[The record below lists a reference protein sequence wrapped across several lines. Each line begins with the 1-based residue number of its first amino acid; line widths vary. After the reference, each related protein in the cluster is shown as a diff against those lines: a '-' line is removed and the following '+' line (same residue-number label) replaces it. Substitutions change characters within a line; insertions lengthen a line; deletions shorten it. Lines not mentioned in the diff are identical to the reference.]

1 METILDQL
9 TKENRVPIY
18 EIDSLKE
25 VIREGGIRLWSR
37 FLEEL
42 SILHSQERGYLSTD
56 RNELIKILK
65 KVHHWVHR

>member
-9 TKENRVPIY
+9 PKENRVPIY

-25 VIREGGIRLWSR
+25 VMREGGIRLWSR

-42 SILHSQERGYLSTD
+42 SILHSQERGYLPTD
-56 RNELIKILK
+56 RNELCFPSVIGLILFP
-65 KVHHWVHR
+65 